1 MRMEVSCK
9 LVVLE
14 KCEVA
19 LGRLSYNE
27 VADIGDGFE
36 WKKLNRDAED
46 QLQWRENLGKSVL
59 AKGQDSGK
67 IDGFYLIQQALCI
80 LCFHIYR

>member
-1 MRMEVSCK
+1 MEVSCK

-46 QLQWRENLGKSVL
+46 QLQ
-59 AKGQDSGK
+59 
-67 IDGFYLIQQALCI
+67 
-80 LCFHIYR
+80 